1 MNLLVVGISHRSA
14 AVETLE
20 RLAVGP
26 EAAADLARA
35 LLRGGEVREAVVLST
50 CNRVEVYAVAASF
63 HGGLSAIVDELHRI
77 WGLTE
82 LQADLDFASCGYVRH
97 GADAVAH
104 AFRVAAG
111 LDSMVAGEPQILG
124 QLRDAY
130 DTAREADQVGR
141 HLHELFQQ
149 ALRVGKRIHAETDV
163 DAAAPSIVTAALDLA
178 ERALAEAGFA
188 NGLTETRA
196 AVVGAGSMGSLA
208 TATLARSGV
217 KSLAV
222 ANRDRAKAERLA
234 EVWDAAP
241 ADYAD
246 LAGLAAGVDLLVCA
260 TSSPEPV
267 LRAADLAGRTRP
279 LVVCDLALPKD
290 VAEEVAL
297 LPGVTVVDIAEIQ
310 KADAAGAAA
319 DTLAEVERLLAEEI
333 AAFNESLRA
342 DAVTPTVAAL
352 RSAAADI
359 VDAELARVARRGDFT
374 DDQRAEVARTVHRVV
389 QRLLHEPTVRVREL
403 AGQPGAP
410 DYARALRDLFALDAA
425 VLTAAEGDH
434 LVEAL
439 KISPATAPVADAL
452 GTIPSAPSETGTAA
466 TQQS

>member
-1 MNLLVVGISHRSA
+1 VNLLVVGISHRSA

-26 EAAADLARA
+26 EAAADLSRS

-50 CNRVEVYAVAASF
+50 CNRVEVYATAATF
-63 HGGLSAIVDELHRI
+63 HGGLSAIVDELHRV
-77 WGLTE
+77 WGLNE
-82 LQADLDFASCGYVRH
+82 SEAELDFASCGYVRH
-97 GADAVAH
+97 GADAAAH

-130 DTAREADQVGR
+130 ETAREADQVGR

-163 DAAAPSIVTAALDLA
+163 DAAAPSVVTAALELA
-178 ERALAEAGFA
+178 ERELVRAGLPGGVTQA
-188 NGLTETRA
+188 RA
-196 AVVGAGSMGSLA
+196 AVVGAGAMGSLA

-222 ANRDRAKAERLA
+222 ANRDREKAERLA
-234 EVWDAAP
+234 AVWDAETAP
-241 ADYAD
+241 YDD
-246 LAGLAAGVDLLVCA
+246 LTSLAAQVDLLVCA

-267 LRAADLAGRTRP
+267 LRAEHLAGRTAP

-290 VAEEVAL
+290 VAEAVSHL
-297 LPGVTVVDIAEIQ
+297 DGVHVVDIAEIQ
-310 KADAAGAAA
+310 RADAAGAAA
-319 DTLAEVERLLAEEI
+319 DTLAEVEALLAEEI
-333 AAFNESLRA
+333 AAYNESLRA

-352 RSAAADI
+352 RSVASDI
-359 VDAELARVARRGDFT
+359 VEAELARVARRGDFT

-403 AGQPGAP
+403 TGQPGAP

-425 VLTAAEGDH
+425 AVAEPQTGD
-434 LVEAL
+434 LADAL
-439 KISPATAPVADAL
+439 KINPVATDGTLGTAP
-452 GTIPSAPSETGTAA
+452 
-466 TQQS
+466 

>member
-26 EAAADLARA
+26 EAAADLARS
-35 LLRGGEVREAVVLST
+35 LLSGGGEVREAVVLST
-50 CNRVEVYAVAASF
+50 CNRVEVYATAATF
-63 HGGLSAIVDELHRI
+63 HGGLSAIVDELHRV
-77 WGLTE
+77 WGLSDAE
-82 LQADLDFASCGYVRH
+82 AELDFASCGYVRH
-97 GADAVAH
+97 GADAAAH

-130 DTAREADQVGR
+130 ETAREADQVGR

-163 DAAAPSIVTAALDLA
+163 DAAAPSVVTAALELA
-178 ERALAEAGFA
+178 ERELARTGFA
-188 NGLTETRA
+188 NGLSQARA
-196 AVVGAGSMGSLA
+196 AVVGAGAMGSLA

-217 KSLAV
+217 KSLKV
-222 ANRDRAKAERLA
+222 ANRDREKAERLA
-234 EVWDAAP
+234 AVWDAETA
-241 ADYAD
+241 AYDD
-246 LAGLAAGVDLLVCA
+246 LTSLAAQVDLLVCA

-267 LRAADLAGRTRP
+267 LRAAHLAGRTAP

-290 VAEEVAL
+290 VAEEVSRL
-297 LPGVTVVDIAEIQ
+297 EGVHVIDIAEIQ
-310 KADAAGAAA
+310 RADAAGAAA
-319 DTLAEVERLLAEEI
+319 DTLAEVEALLAEEI
-333 AAFNESLRA
+333 AAYNESLRA

-359 VDAELARVARRGDFT
+359 VEAELSRVARRGDFT

-425 VLTAAEGDH
+425 AVAEPQSGD
-434 LVEAL
+434 LAEAL
-439 KISPATAPVADAL
+439 KVNPVLAAEAGKTLGTAP
-452 GTIPSAPSETGTAA
+452 
-466 TQQS
+466 

>member
-26 EAAADLARA
+26 EAAADLSRS
-35 LLRGGEVREAVVLST
+35 LLRSSEVREAVVLST
-50 CNRVEVYAVAASF
+50 CNRVEVYATAATF
-63 HGGLSAIVDELHRI
+63 HGGLSAIVDELHRV
-77 WGLTE
+77 WGLNE
-82 LQADLDFASCGYVRH
+82 SEAELDFASCGYVRH
-97 GADAVAH
+97 GADAAAH

-130 DTAREADQVGR
+130 ETAREADQVGR

-163 DAAAPSIVTAALDLA
+163 DAAAPSVVTAALELA
-178 ERALAEAGFA
+178 ERELARAGFA
-188 NGLTETRA
+188 NGLTQARA
-196 AVVGAGSMGSLA
+196 AVVGAGAMGSLA

-217 KSLAV
+217 KSLKV
-222 ANRDRAKAERLA
+222 ANRDREKAERLA
-234 EVWDAAP
+234 SVWDAEA
-241 ADYAD
+241 AAYDD
-246 LAGLAAGVDLLVCA
+246 LTSLAAQVDLLVCA
-260 TSSPEPV
+260 TSSPEPI
-267 LRAADLAGRTRP
+267 LRAAHLAGRTAP

-290 VAEEVAL
+290 VAEEVAKL
-297 LPGVTVVDIAEIQ
+297 DYVHVVDIAEIQ
-310 KADAAGAAA
+310 RADAAGAAA
-319 DTLAEVERLLAEEI
+319 DTLAEVEALLAEEI
-333 AAFNESLRA
+333 AAYNEALRA

-359 VDAELARVARRGDFT
+359 VEAELARVARRGDFT

-425 VLTAAEGDH
+425 ALAEPQTGD
-434 LVEAL
+434 LADAL
-439 KISPATAPVADAL
+439 KINPVLATEESTTLGTAPQQP
-452 GTIPSAPSETGTAA
+452 GAPSPRRP
-466 TQQS
+466 